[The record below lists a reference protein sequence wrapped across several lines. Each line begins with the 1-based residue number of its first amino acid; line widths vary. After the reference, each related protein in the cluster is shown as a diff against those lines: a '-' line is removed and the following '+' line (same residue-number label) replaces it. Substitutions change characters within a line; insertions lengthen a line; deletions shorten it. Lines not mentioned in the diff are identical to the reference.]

1 MSAPRTKHPPAER
14 RLPPLAVELLLYL
27 GVLAVGALVVA
38 VGSAIVF
45 VGLMDSPRATW
56 YLTALILADVAIFVL
71 FGSWL
76 LRRVVML
83 PLAHT
88 VAATEAIA
96 AGDLGRRV
104 PAGATK
110 ELDALARSVNRMTD
124 TLLAHQ
130 AQMIRA
136 EKLASVG
143 RLAAGVAHEIGNPL
157 GAIHG
162 YVHLLHSRLGQD
174 ERVTDP
180 LGGLQH
186 EADRID
192 RIVRG
197 LLDYARPRRV
207 TPVAVDLNDTVLAV
221 TQLLTN
227 QGVLRRIETRMNL
240 DPETPSVFAERHEL
254 EQVFVNLL
262 LNAVDAMEKEGRIA
276 ISSRCMPTGALREA
290 VVRRSSDPSGFT
302 FERGPSPR
310 VEAWLSGEDRPKTI
324 AKVIVADSGPGVPDE
339 DIERIFDPFYTT
351 KEPGRGTGLGL
362 AIVARI
368 VENIGG
374 IIWVE
379 RSREGGAAF
388 HIVLPLHDRT
398 RTDGRSGEGFTFP
411 SPANGAG
418 AGTGAG
424 AADQR

>member
-1 MSAPRTKHPPAER
+1 MSAPRNHPPAER

-38 VGSAIVF
+38 VGSAILF

-56 YLTALILADVAIFVL
+56 YLTALILADVGIFVL

-96 AGDLGRRV
+96 GGDLARRV
-104 PAGATK
+104 PAGSTR

-162 YVHLLHSRLGQD
+162 YVHLLHTRLGD
-174 ERVTDP
+174 DARIADP

-197 LLDYARPRRV
+197 LLDYARPRRL
-207 TPVAVDLNDTVLAV
+207 TPVAVDLNDTVLGVA
-221 TQLLTN
+221 QLLTN
-227 QGVLRRIETRMNL
+227 QGVLRRVETRMNL
-240 DPETPSVFAERHEL
+240 DPNTPSVFAERHEL

-262 LNAVDAMEKEGRIA
+262 LNAVDAMEKVGRIA
-276 ISSRCMPTGALREA
+276 ISSRCVETSALREA
-290 VVRRSSDPSGFT
+290 VVRRASDPTGFT

-310 VEAWLSGEDRPKTI
+310 AEAWLSGPDRPPTV
-324 AKVIVADSGPGVPDE
+324 AKIIVADSGPGVPEADAE
-339 DIERIFDPFYTT
+339 KIFDPFYTT

-362 AIVARI
+362 AIVSRI
-368 VENIGG
+368 IENIGG

-388 HIVLPLHDRT
+388 HIVLPLHDRALAEE
-398 RTDGRSGEGFTFP
+398 RAIDAMSYPVPPSGT
-411 SPANGAG
+411 PAGNH
-418 AGTGAG
+418 
-424 AADQR
+424 R

>member
-1 MSAPRTKHPPAER
+1 MSPPPASKSPPER

-83 PLAHT
+83 PLADT

-96 AGDLGRRV
+96 GGDLGRRV
-104 PAGATK
+104 PAGSTR

-162 YVHLLHSRLGQD
+162 YVHLMHSRLGD
-174 ERVTDP
+174 DDRVADP

-207 TPVAVDLNDTVLAV
+207 TPVAVDLNDTVLGV

-240 DPETPSVFAERHEL
+240 DPKTPSVFAERHEL

-276 ISSRCMPTGALREA
+276 ISSRCVSTSALREA
-290 VVRRSSDPSGFT
+290 VVRRASDPTGFT

-310 VEAWLSGEDRPKTI
+310 VEAWLAGTDRPRNV
-324 AKVIVADSGPGVPDE
+324 AKIIVADSGPGVPDADVE
-339 DIERIFDPFYTT
+339 KIFDPFYTT

-362 AIVARI
+362 AIVSRI
-368 VENIGG
+368 VENMGG

-388 HIVLPLHDRT
+388 HIVLPLHDKALAES
-398 RTDGRSGEGFTFP
+398 RSAEPMSFP
-411 SPANGAG
+411 APRAAAPAG
-418 AGTGAG
+418 
-424 AADQR
+424 DRR